1 MIESNP
7 NSLLI
12 IYEGETEAEFYKKI
26 FEDKVPA
33 RKIRRNYGNLKG
45 NFSINKKTIDKIQSY
60 LENNQ
65 FKSLKNIHV
74 FIAYDR
80 DGPREKETQLDIDY
94 LRGQFIYKRS
104 RIKSINEIIAT
115 QDLESWFFHDIEG
128 IYTYLRVPKR
138 KRKYNAYNNVE
149 ATNNRILSELFHRYN
164 KHYQKG
170 RRVEG
175 FLNHLD
181 LNKIFNKVIELN
193 DAVVTINNLC

>member
-1 MIESNP
+1 MTNSNP

-12 IYEGETEAEFYKKI
+12 LYEGETEAEFYKKI
-26 FEDKVPA
+26 FEENIPA
-33 RKIRRNYGNLKG
+33 RRIRRNYGNLKG
-45 NFSINKKTIDKIQSY
+45 NFSINKKVLDKIKSY
-60 LENNQ
+60 LENTQ
-65 FKSLKNIHV
+65 FKSFKNIHV

-94 LRGQFIYKRS
+94 IRESFIHRNS
-104 RIKSINEIIAT
+104 RIKSVNEIIAT

-128 IYTYLRVPKR
+128 IYAYLRVPKT
-138 KRKYNAYNNVE
+138 KRNYKAFNNVE

-181 LNKIFNKVIELN
+181 INKIFKKVIELQ
-193 DAVVTINNLC
+193 DTIITIKKLC